1 MRLTLDWKKPA
12 SPSSTLMV
20 WLIFSLLWFV
30 FDIIF
35 ATYFPLKHD
44 MLGHDYSSVL
54 PAWLD
59 GYMWFKNNGLSA
71 PWFSPSFCAGQP
83 FFPDPQSAYY
93 SLSQWLAI
101 AIGPLQAAHGTILV
115 SAALLFWGGYLL
127 MRKVFT
133 TDTTIAVLVGG
144 LLMFNGFLPHRLIV
158 GHLSYQ
164 GFALVPWIALLLMIP
179 VRRTIHSWTAA
190 LVAGILVAYWVQS
203 GLGTLIVAA
212 ALSILLIACLYGLR
226 NGSLTRFF
234 GRSALAGLIGLGLSA
249 AKLWAGFSFL
259 SHFPR
264 TSYLLPGAGNVLDA
278 LVVVASGLF
287 LPSQWAFD
295 VANPRL
301 VNVQWMQAP
310 HEWAYGFGITTALL
324 LIALLINWL
333 RFKPWRCISST
344 TLRQALLSMVLALGL
359 IVPIA
364 LNIWTPEWNAFLKTL
379 PIIKSASTLLRWM
392 IVYIPVL
399 AVIIGLLLERAQW
412 GRFTHVAAGLCLMG
426 VIGQAIWE
434 PHGYYLSQGY
444 DSKPMVIGDALLRSG
459 KLTPGIN
466 MLGNAV
472 DIQIGKYHT
481 QLRSNDTLIAGVSQ
495 TACYNPVFGYRLE
508 NFSAKDLAPG
518 SVLAVND
525 GFLNLK
531 NPACYVY
538 PKENNCQPGN
548 RFKADQLEQ
557 AQAFINYK
565 PFAFNISEG
574 QRIANTVTKFSLY
587 FTLLWMLGWLGCL
600 LRQKRQTKM
609 ID

>member
-1 MRLTLDWKKPA
+1 MNITANWKKTGST
-12 SPSSTLMV
+12 SPTLLV
-20 WLIFSLLWFV
+20 WLIFSLLWMIFDLV
-30 FDIIF
+30 F
-35 ATYFPLKHD
+35 ANYFPLKHHLMGD
-44 MLGHDYSSVL
+44 DYSLAL

-59 GYMWFKNNGLSA
+59 GHMWFKNNGLSV
-71 PWFSPSFCAGQP
+71 PWFTPSFCAGQP
-83 FFPDPQSAYY
+83 FFPDPQSGYY
-93 SLSQWLAI
+93 ALPQWLAI
-101 AIGPLQAAHGTILV
+101 AVGPLQAAHGTLLA
-115 SAALLFWGGYLL
+115 SAALLFWGVYLL
-127 MRKVFT
+127 MRKVFATGT
-133 TDTTIAVLVGG
+133 TVAVLVGG
-144 LLMFNGFLPHRLIV
+144 LLMFNGFLPYRMIV
-158 GHLSYQ
+158 GHIGYH
-164 GFALVPWIALLLMIP
+164 GFALVPWIALLLLMP
-179 VRRTIHSWTAA
+179 LRRSIHSWTAA
-190 LVAGILVAYWVQS
+190 LIAGLLLAYWVQS
-203 GLGTLIVAA
+203 GFGTLMLAA
-212 ALSILLIACLYGLR
+212 GLSILLIACLYGLR
-226 NGSLTRFF
+226 DGSLTRFF
-234 GRSALAGLIGLGLSA
+234 GRSALASLIGLGLSA
-249 AKLWAGFSFL
+249 AKLWAGISFL

-264 TSYLLPGAGNVLDA
+264 TSYLLPGAGNFLDA
-278 LVVVASGLF
+278 LIVVASGLF

-324 LIALLINWL
+324 LIALLLNWL
-333 RFKPWRCISST
+333 RFKPWRCVNST
-344 TLRQALLSMVLALGL
+344 TLRQALLSTVLVLGL

-379 PIIKSASTLLRWM
+379 PAIKSSSTLLRWM
-392 IVYIPVL
+392 IVYIPVV

-459 KLTPGIN
+459 KLTPSIN

-472 DIQIGKYHT
+472 DVQIGKYHK

-495 TACYNPVFGYRLE
+495 TACYNPIFGYRLE
-508 NFSAKDLAPG
+508 NFSAQNLAPG

-538 PKENNCQPGN
+538 PKENNCQPGD

-587 FTLLWMLGWLGCL
+587 FTLLWILGWLICL
-600 LRQKRQTKM
+600 LRKKR
-609 ID
+609 